1 LGSLLHS
8 PKTMLLAP
16 MFLILFLVV
25 RGAPVILYRNDLPG
39 YEQLPFAL
47 YSATALPMVVAIT
60 DIGVRSGIM
69 PAHMAAAVVGAG
81 LFSVLLFPTIA
92 GVLLGKA
99 GTEATTAQVV

>member
-1 LGSLLHS
+1 
-8 PKTMLLAP
+8 MLLAP

-81 LFSVLLFPTIA
+81 LLSVLLFPTIA
-92 GVLLGKA
+92 GVLL
-99 GTEATTAQVV
+99 ERQPPRRPRPR